1 MDDEE
6 SFEDLFNFLDK
17 LKTANSFIGAF
28 TKEEAVVDP
37 FIKDVFARINKTLE
51 IGDIQEYNFDHAQP
65 V

>member
-51 IGDIQEYNFDHAQP
+51 IGDI
-65 V
+65 